1 MNNGFLQESP
11 TSLPSSKDWAIW
23 PNLLLFQSLKIDS
36 KIITLEINMDPR
48 EHIQYFGDESG
59 HVRGMK

>member
-23 PNLLLFQSLKIDS
+23 PNLLLFQSLKINS
-36 KIITLEINMDPR
+36 KIITWELTWPMGTHPLFWN
-48 EHIQYFGDESG
+48 ESEYMP
-59 HVRGMK
+59 GMK

>member
-23 PNLLLFQSLKIDS
+23 PNLLLFQF
-36 KIITLEINMDPR
+36 LEIQPKNNN
-48 EHIQYFGDESG
+48 I
-59 HVRGMK
+59 